1 MTHEKGPIGALFF
14 IARHVALERL
24 ATPSSRASTRPR
36 VRPADRAARRARARV
51 THERSG
57 IIDMFA
63 LSASAAIGA
72 RVSLKVRV
80 EDIFAR
86 GRASRHARVDAARAL
101 GGGEGARA
109 ATGRRRRGRR
119 DGAAAAT
126 RERGVEDGAREGGGG
141 GISPS
146 DARESG
152 SNGARARSRGGVHR
166 RARERAKP

>member
-1 MTHEKGPIGALFF
+1 MKRGRSGHFF
-14 IARHVALERL
+14 L
-24 ATPSSRASTRPR
+24 SRAMSRWSGSQRRHRARRR
-36 VRPADRAARRARARV
+36 VRAPAADRRAAPRARARH
-51 THERSG
+51 TERSG

-101 GGGEGARA
+101 GGGKGARA